1 MMIKSSET
9 TILRFSS
16 MHRDVLSNATE
27 SMVAP
32 C

>member
-1 MMIKSSET
+1 MMFKSSDT

-16 MHRDVLSNATE
+16 MHGDVLSNATE
-27 SMVAP
+27 SMVTP